1 MACTR
6 CSQLDARLHRLVN
19 SHQKASSFT
28 ETLRGGVLGVKSL
41 SGRHALQYE
50 MGWRRLEDVA
60 GRVASRA
67 VLAQAGDYLKA
78 VARYVQKVQ
87 SYFQWKTASHQW
99 IIVQQKLALNLANT
113 AAPCIRP

>member
-1 MACTR
+1 MVLANSMYVLCVG
-6 CSQLDARLHRLVN
+6 CAVARICQPLTKSTPPPTHI
-19 SHQKASSFT
+19 
-28 ETLRGGVLGVKSL
+28 ECSL

-78 VARYVQKVQ
+78 AARCEEKTRRCCACCRTHTSDTYMNVRVVQ
-87 SYFQWKTASHQW
+87 
-99 IIVQQKLALNLANT
+99 
-113 AAPCIRP
+113 